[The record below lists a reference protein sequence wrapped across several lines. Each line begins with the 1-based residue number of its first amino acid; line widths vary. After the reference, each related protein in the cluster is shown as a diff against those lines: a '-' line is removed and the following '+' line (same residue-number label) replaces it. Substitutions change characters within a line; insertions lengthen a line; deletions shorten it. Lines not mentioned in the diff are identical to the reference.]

1 MSTNTA
7 LPLVPDTPT
16 VGPAGTIPALPAAV
30 SPEAPEQLSLL
41 EQPALPL
48 QFRLDQR
55 TRERGLA
62 HIAAIKAQL
71 AARAAAR
78 SGQEAPH
85 AEAARPELGAR
96 RKAA

>member
-1 MSTNTA
+1 MSTNT
-7 LPLVPDTPT
+7 T
-16 VGPAGTIPALPAAV
+16 
-30 SPEAPEQLSLL
+30 PEQLSLL
-41 EQPALPL
+41 EQPSLPL

-78 SGQEAPH
+78 TPEAPQ
-85 AEAARPELGAR
+85 AEGARQGLGAR

>member
-1 MSTNTA
+1 MNTNTQNRQE
-7 LPLVPDTPT
+7 PV
-16 VGPAGTIPALPAAV
+16 
-30 SPEAPEQLSLL
+30 QLALL
-41 EQPALPL
+41 EDTGLPL

-71 AARAAAR
+71 AARAEVR
-78 SGQEAPH
+78 IEAPS
-85 AEAARPELGAR
+85 AAPAR